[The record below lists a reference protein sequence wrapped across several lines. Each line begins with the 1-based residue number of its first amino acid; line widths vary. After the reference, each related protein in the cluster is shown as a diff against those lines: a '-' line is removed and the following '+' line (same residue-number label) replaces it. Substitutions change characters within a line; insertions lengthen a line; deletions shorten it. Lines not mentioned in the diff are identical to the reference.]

1 MHQQEPTQGLAQ
13 DSQDS
18 HAEVSWTSN
27 GVDHH
32 HHHHQQ
38 QQAVAFMFQNG
49 DHPQHQ
55 LQTDDMTIPAKQQQL
70 EFETRRKHVQHHHQH
85 QHQQQL
91 HPSRLPMHHQMSG
104 TSHDH
109 ICSHL
114 YHNGYLQGL
123 YADLVVRIQ
132 QQGAP
137 GFKISVDGLLFNLH
151 RIIAIRSPVLATLLH
166 EQELSGEYPSMA
178 SITLA
183 TDDQTSLRRHGGKTE
198 TDRSSLLRAVFA
210 SAHLLNLPDLMAMAS
225 DYIRDDI
232 SSSSVLGYCHFV
244 SQQNSARYGAAV
256 VPLRENV
263 FAFLCRGLTAEISD
277 KLGLIWPKK
286 DGEGYQMLVSLF
298 SELPFEWLKRTVESK
313 SFEVASELERFA
325 FAKEI
330 IQLRAR
336 SRSPSTPS
344 LIMAG
349 DENVV
354 LSFGGGKTGGS
365 GVTIVRKAPRDV
377 IYKLPRTGFI
387 ANIGFWS
394 C

>member
-1 MHQQEPTQGLAQ
+1 
-13 DSQDS
+13 
-18 HAEVSWTSN
+18 
-27 GVDHH
+27 
-32 HHHHQQ
+32 
-38 QQAVAFMFQNG
+38 
-49 DHPQHQ
+49 
-55 LQTDDMTIPAKQQQL
+55 
-70 EFETRRKHVQHHHQH
+70 
-85 QHQQQL
+85 
-91 HPSRLPMHHQMSG
+91 
-104 TSHDH
+104 
-109 ICSHL
+109 
-114 YHNGYLQGL
+114 
-123 YADLVVRIQ
+123 
-132 QQGAP
+132 
-137 GFKISVDGLLFNLH
+137 
-151 RIIAIRSPVLATLLH
+151 
-166 EQELSGEYPSMA
+166 
-178 SITLA
+178 
-183 TDDQTSLRRHGGKTE
+183 
-198 TDRSSLLRAVFA
+198 
-210 SAHLLNLPDLMAMAS
+210 MAS

-365 GVTIVRKAPRDV
+365 GVTIVRKAPRMSSTSFHGQAS
-377 IYKLPRTGFI
+377 LPTSDSGVVSTNGFSHSQQSQPERRI
-387 ANIGFWS
+387 WKASN
-394 C
+394 